1 MVFRFETKV
10 AFSHYFPHFCVK
22 NYNMAGIRS
31 FLGMVLVPA
40 ALFFS
45 CQPDRNYIEDSGA
58 QLEFSLDTVY
68 FDTVFTTIGTVTE
81 SFRVRNPHDQFIR
94 IDEIR
99 LAGGSF
105 SVFRI
110 NVDGESGLRFSDL
123 EIAPRDSMYIFVEAT
138 LDPNGSGDI
147 LLIQDSIVFRT
158 NGNVQDVDL
167 VAWGQDVHLIHGEE
181 IHGPTTWPQDKPYL
195 IIDYLYVDS
204 LATLVMDPGVRVHLH
219 KNAMI
224 YVDGTLQVN
233 GTLEE
238 PVRFGGDRLEE
249 FYEQVPGQWG
259 LIYLSASSHNNRI
272 SHAEIRNGTMGI
284 LISAPPESGLM
295 PDLEL
300 DNTVINRMS
309 SNGIYALNAL
319 VNGWNLV
326 VGDCGGSCVALNYG
340 GDYSFTH
347 CTFANFWPSGFS
359 IRRLPAV
366 LLSDWFGNYDDQGN
380 LVIYPG
386 GTFDQAAFRN
396 SIIYGSQSME
406 LLIDSW
412 DDLPMNY
419 RFDYCLTRIDTDSL
433 DYGSDPLFSNILNN
447 ANPLFDS
454 IPVVYELDSLSPAID
469 AGLPSYAILVP
480 FDLNGNNRLDDEAP
494 DLGAFEW
501 IGE

>member
-1 MVFRFETKV
+1 
-10 AFSHYFPHFCVK
+10 
-22 NYNMAGIRS
+22 MAGIRS

-45 CQPDRNYIEDSGA
+45 CQPERNYIEDHDA
-58 QLEFSLDTVY
+58 RLEFSLDTVY
-68 FDTVFTTIGTVTE
+68 FDTVFTTVGTVTE
-81 SFRVRNPHDQFIR
+81 SFRVRNPHNQFIR

-99 LAGGSF
+99 LAGGTF

-123 EIAPRDSMYIFVEAT
+123 EIAPRDSMYVFVEAT
-138 LDPNGSGDI
+138 LDPSGSDDI
-147 LLIQDSIVFRT
+147 LLIQDSIVFTT
-158 NGNVQDVDL
+158 NGNVQDIDL
-167 VAWGQDVHLIHGEE
+167 VAWGQDVHMIRGEE
-181 IHGPTTWPQDKPYL
+181 IVGPTTWPADKPYL
-195 IIDYLYVDS
+195 IIDYLYVDTLAS
-204 LATLVMDPGVRVHLH
+204 LTMDPGVRVHLH

-224 YVDGTLQVN
+224 YVDGSLQVD

-238 PVRFGGDRLEE
+238 PVRFAGDRLEE

-259 LIYLSASSHNNRI
+259 LIYLSASSHGNRI

-309 SNGIYALNAL
+309 SSGIYALNAYI
-319 VNGWNLV
+319 NGWNLV
-326 VGDCGGSCVALNYG
+326 VGDCGASCLSLNYG
-340 GDYSFTH
+340 GDYTFTH
-347 CTFANFWPSGFS
+347 CTFANFWPNGFS
-359 IRRLPAV
+359 NRRLPAV
-366 LLSDWFGNYDDQGN
+366 LLSDWFGNYDEQGN
-380 LVIYPG
+380 LVIYSG
-386 GTFDQAAFRN
+386 GTFDQADFRN

-412 DDLPMNY
+412 DGLPMTY

-433 DYGSDPLFSNILNN
+433 DYESDPFFSHILNN
-447 ANPLFDS
+447 ENPLFDS

-469 AGLPSYAILVP
+469 AGLPSHAIPVP
-480 FDLNGNNRLDDEAP
+480 FDLNGISRLDDEAP

-501 IGE
+501 VGE